1 MFYWTM
7 NIRIRKKKWKS
18 EMKSFNGLDIENWR
32 DIYIEYMYVIRSQKI
47 DLDSSIFNLTI
58 LNIKI

>member
-32 DIYIEYMYVIRSQKI
+32 DKYIEYMYVIRSQKI

-58 LNIKI
+58 FNIKI